1 MLLLEQQILLLYQL
15 NSQDKW
21 NFYYYYYY
29 CHCYYYHILL

>member
-29 CHCYYYHILL
+29 CHCYY